1 MLSHNLSVNQIPMLR
16 TLQIF
21 IFSIFIYSA
30 VNAQNAGNWQL
41 TGPVAFPVNVS
52 GQINGIGRV
61 CQIKFHPTIDSVVYA
76 VSASGGLFI
85 SRDHGANWNA
95 TGTDQLPRTA
105 CSSVCID
112 YSNDS
117 IIYLSTGDP
126 NYYGTDYGIYK
137 STDGGQSWNPSNTTI
152 GNRMALEMLMDPS
165 NPLIIIAATNDG
177 IFKTY
182 DGGQNWTVKKSGGAF
197 TDMTYKAVAGSDTMF
212 AVTTNGFWL
221 SADNGETWNQVAVP
235 VPVGNTADG
244 IRIGVSALNPERIYL
259 GVLNYTATNH
269 WGTIYRSDD
278 GGATFTGIKTQAFPD
293 IAGYD
298 PNDPGQ
304 GNYNWTLTVDPLNPD
319 VVYTGSH
326 CVWKSVDAG
335 VNWTL
340 LTNWYEI
347 VHTDMHQFIFNPYD
361 PSELW
366 QANDGGV
373 WVSNDG
379 GTSWSTRSDGLAA
392 TENYSAAQ
400 SNLLRQ
406 MASIGTQDN
415 GELYFLNGGWFTNR
429 GGDWGSRMK
438 FDYLNPQTTYYYENG
453 TRRALSGSETSLNLP
468 FTPTNQ
474 SEFAFTPLNP
484 QLAYV
489 AYNQV
494 YRSDAVGI
502 NPVTWT
508 QISNINLQIKALTI
522 ASHREDQI
530 YAVTSNTK
538 VYRCDNALD
547 VSPTFQVF
555 NAPAATNTRANI
567 TTIAGD
573 TNVVYLSCGSKVYR
587 SADRGQ
593 TWSNVTYNLPSVNII
608 GMYHDS
614 STASESIYICT
625 AKAVWYKNDTMV
637 TWMNYSQ
644 GLPTVADITSFMMY
658 NSNSAAS
665 LLRVA
670 YYGRGVWES
679 DLFGASAALPEPLF
693 SADTTYGCPGFT
705 VQFTDESVGS
715 PTSWQWSF
723 PGGTPSVSTLQNP
736 VVVYN
741 TGGVHDVTLTVS
753 NVNGSKTYTRSSYI
767 TVFGSTA
774 MPLQEGFETVAFP
787 PAGWIRYSA
796 SNDGFWQQSNGV
808 GGYGNSLRS
817 ASFDNYNV
825 DLTGKSY
832 ELHSMAY
839 DLSATDSALLVF
851 DVAYSM
857 YSAAYSDTLFV
868 KATTDCGL
876 SWTLIYAKGGSQL
889 ATAPNNTSSGFV
901 PTASQWRTDS
911 VWLPQFS
918 GQNQVQ
924 LSFINKAAYGQIL
937 YVDNINLFDPSTVG
951 MQTVNETTGNLTVF
965 PNPARG
971 TALLKFT
978 GEQVKAGVVL
988 LLDARG
994 RLIRNFG
1001 SFGERD
1007 KEKTLELEGL
1017 SPGIYTVV
1025 VQSGK
1030 VKKQAR
1036 LTKF

>member
-1 MLSHNLSVNQIPMLR
+1 MLR
-16 TLQIF
+16 SIKIIFLLVFVGSLSTAQI
-21 IFSIFIYSA
+21 S
-30 VNAQNAGNWQL
+30 GNWKL
-41 TGPVAFPVNVS
+41 TGPDAFPVNVS

-61 CQIKFHPTIDSVVYA
+61 CQIKFHPSADSIVYA

-85 SRDHGANWNA
+85 SRDHGVNWNV

-112 YSNDS
+112 YTNDS
-117 IIYLSTGDP
+117 ILYLSTGDP

-137 STDGGQSWNPSNTTI
+137 STDGGITWNPANATI
-152 GNRMALEMLMDPS
+152 GNRMALEMLMDPTDHQT
-165 NPLIIIAATNDG
+165 IIAATNDG
-177 IFKTY
+177 IFKTN
-182 DGGQNWTVKKSGGAF
+182 DGGLTWTVKKSGGAF
-197 TDMTYKAVAGSDTMF
+197 TDMVFKAAAGSDTVF
-212 AVTTNGFWL
+212 AATTNSFWL
-221 SADNGETWNQVAVP
+221 SADKGETWNQVPIP
-235 VPVGNTADG
+235 VPSGNTADG
-244 IRIGVSALNPERIYL
+244 IRIGVSTVNPERIYL
-259 GVLNYTATNH
+259 GVLNYSASNH

-347 VHTDMHQFIFNPYD
+347 VHTDMHHFVFNPYA
-361 PSELW
+361 PTELW

-373 WVSNDG
+373 WVSADG
-379 GTSWSTRSDGLAA
+379 GVSWSTRSDGLAA

-400 SNLLRQ
+400 SNLMRQ

-453 TRRALSGSETSLNLP
+453 TRRTLTGSETSLNLP

-494 YRSDAVGI
+494 YRNTSLGN
-502 NPVTWT
+502 NPLSWT
-508 QISNINLQIKALTI
+508 QIDNINLQIKALTV
-522 ASHREDQI
+522 ASHRADQI

-547 VSPTFQVF
+547 ATPVFQVY
-555 NAPAATNTRANI
+555 NAPAATNTRAC
-567 TTIAGD
+567 IATVAND

-593 TWSNVTYNLPSVNII
+593 TWSNVTFNLPSVNII

-614 STASESIYICT
+614 STATESIYICT

-658 NSNSAAS
+658 NSNSSAS

-679 DLFGASAALPEPLF
+679 ELFGAANALPEPLF

-705 VQFTDESVGS
+705 VHFTDESIGNPS
-715 PTSWQWSF
+715 SWQWSF
-723 PGGTPSVSTLQNP
+723 PGGTPSTSNLQNP

-753 NVNGSKTYTRSSYI
+753 NGNGSKTYTRSSYI
-767 TVFGSTA
+767 TVFGPTV
-774 MPLQEGFETVAFP
+774 MPLQEGFETATFP
-787 PAGWIRYSA
+787 PSGWIQYSVA
-796 SNDGFWQQSNGV
+796 QDGFWQQANGT
-808 GGYGNSLRS
+808 GGYGNSPKC
-817 ASFDNYNV
+817 ASFDNYNA

-832 ELHSMAY
+832 ELQSMAY

-851 DVAYSM
+851 DVAYSL

-868 KATTDCGL
+868 RATTDCGL
-876 SWTLIYAKGGSQL
+876 TWTEIYAKGGSQL
-889 ATAPNNTSSGFV
+889 ATAPNQTASGFV
-901 PTASQWRTDS
+901 PTPSQWRTDS
-911 VWLPQFS
+911 VWMPQFS

-937 YVDNINLFDPSTVG
+937 YVDNINLFDPATVG
-951 MQTVNETTGNLTVF
+951 VPSVADGEIAINVF
-965 PNPARG
+965 PNPAKDKAVLKLKG
-971 TALLKFT
+971 TATKNFAVMLMDGKGQMIKHFGT
-978 GEQVKAGVVL
+978 YPAASKEIVL
-988 LLDARG
+988 G
-994 RLIRNFG
+994 
-1001 SFGERD
+1001 
-1007 KEKTLELEGL
+1007 LEGL
-1017 SPGIYTVV
+1017 SAGIYTVV
-1025 VQSGK
+1025 VQSGELK
-1030 VKKQAR
+1030 AQVR
-1036 LTKF
+1036 LTVF